1 MRLARA
7 WRTPG
12 SALGPMNRT
21 GLIAG
26 LVLGAVVLGG
36 AGWWLTHQHKP
47 ATEIVLYGNVDLRQV
62 ELAFNGSERIAQVL
76 AAEGD
81 RVTKGQVLARLDT
94 GRLAPEAA
102 QANAQV
108 AAQQQVVDKLHDGSR
123 PEEIDQ
129 AKANVTA
136 ATADARDARAKYDRL
151 QVLSQTSAGRALSR
165 QDLDDAKSAADQ
177 ASAKLAVNQQAL
189 RLDLIGPRKEDIAQA
204 EAQLQGYRAQS
215 ALLQSELGDAVLT
228 APMNATVRS
237 RLVEPGEMASPQ
249 KPAFSLA
256 ITDPKWVRAYVTEAE
271 LGDVH
276 PGMKASVTADAF
288 PKRSFAAWVG
298 FISPVA
304 EFTPKT
310 VQTTDLRTSLVYE
323 IRVFVTDP
331 GDDLR
336 LGMPATVHLPLA
348 AGDRTRR

>member
-1 MRLARA
+1 MAD
-7 WRTPG
+7 TPTASRWPLKG
-12 SALGPMNRT
+12 RS
-21 GLIAG
+21 LIAA
-26 LVLGAVVLGG
+26 VAVAVVAVAGG
-36 AGWWLTHQHKP
+36 AWWLAHPRKAP
-47 ATEIVLYGNVDLRQV
+47 TELVLYGNVDLRQV

-81 RVTKGQVLARLDT
+81 RVTKGQVMARLDT
-94 GRLAPEAA
+94 SRLVPEAA
-102 QANAQV
+102 QAAAQV
-108 AAQQQVVDKLHDGSR
+108 AAQQQVVDKLHRGAR

-129 AKANVTA
+129 ARANVAA
-136 ATADARDARAKYDRL
+136 ATADADDAAAKYARL
-151 QVLSQTSAGRALSR
+151 QVLSHNSAGRALSR

-177 ASAKLAVNQQAL
+177 AAARLAVNQQAL
-189 RLDLIGPRKEDIAQA
+189 RLDLIGPRREDIAQA
-204 EAQLQGYRAQS
+204 EAQLQGFRAQS
-215 ALLQSELGDAVLT
+215 ALLQSQLGDAVLV

-256 ITDPKWVRAYVTEAE
+256 ITDPKWVRAYVSEVE
-271 LGDVH
+271 LGRVH
-276 PGMKASVTADAF
+276 PGMKATITADAF
-288 PKRSFAAWVG
+288 PGRRFPGWVG

-331 GDDLR
+331 NDDLR
-336 LGMPATVHLPLA
+336 LGMPATVHLPFA
-348 AGDRTRR
+348 ATGRGAR